1 MTIETEPATPGKGT
15 PMGTNPSPSIPV
27 ATMVALALVGM
38 LGPLGTDAALPALPA
53 IAVDLG
59 VSEPSV
65 RLILSAYTIGLAGGQ
80 LVIGALSDR
89 LGRRRLMNWGALAAA
104 VAAFAASTSQ
114 TLLALIIA
122 CAVLGIASA
131 AGLVTGR
138 AFISDSSVGRQ
149 AARRFT
155 ILQLSISFGPIVG
168 PLAGAALLTVGDWRT
183 IFLSLASL
191 AIIGTLA
198 TMLFV
203 PESLPTERR
212 GRQTLG
218 GYTRTMGRILGTPQ
232 FLAFA
237 ASMWLGF
244 GTLFAYISASS
255 SIFQTEFR
263 VSSGAFALAFAVN
276 GAGLLLVSL
285 LAATIV
291 HKVSPARLVLVG
303 LGIQL
308 SALLALGVSLLSGVA
323 VLPIVVI
330 GLFVSAA
337 SLGLVLGP
345 ATSLA
350 VAPVRE
356 QAGTAL
362 ALLGSLQF
370 VAAAVTS
377 TLTAVIDA
385 DPLTAFVLVGSTS
398 TVLALSAAIV
408 GARVIPDRPTR
419 SSTA

>member
-212 GRQTLG
+212 GTQTLG

-356 QAGTAL
+356 HAGTAL